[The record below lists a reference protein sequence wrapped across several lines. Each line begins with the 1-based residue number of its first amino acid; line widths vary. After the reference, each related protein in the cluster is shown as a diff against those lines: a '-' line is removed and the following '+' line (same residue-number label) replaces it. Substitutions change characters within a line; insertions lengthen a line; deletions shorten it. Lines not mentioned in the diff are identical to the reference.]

1 MQSNESKSIDI
12 FDNKEIILELERL
25 KSIVGSL
32 EQKPDEK
39 ESRELTR
46 TYTKIVNLIEE
57 SESKNYSLLN
67 EYTDSMVSGAWSEE
81 ERVFLNKQVL
91 KDLFRD
97 EGWIYTVVDLIALK
111 ISSQPLR
118 VYKRFLGE
126 DGKKIV
132 EEAPDHPFNKVIEF
146 PNPMQDYFDWMYCIV
161 VDLTLPGDAF
171 LLKGFGTDN
180 IYHLPSETMAL
191 NVSGEGKLL
200 NYERYTGSLEM
211 GRELL
216 RKFAIEEI
224 IHIRKPNPSSFFQ
237 GFSAFCP
244 GRKSVLFNKY
254 SLEYLNNYYLKGAS
268 SGMVLEMS
276 KEANPANA
284 LRLLK
289 SFEMAYL
296 GRKNQ
301 RRVKILPQGV
311 TAKNFGET
319 LADQQLKDF
328 LAMNKEDIL
337 ALLKVPKHEVGL
349 QASGS
354 LGSEEYKTAVK
365 NFWEATLKPNMGL
378 IKGKL
383 NQKLADRLGEGY
395 FLDFDLSGVEALKDN
410 EIQKGTIAK
419 DMLFTHT
426 INEVR
431 EKVYKMPP
439 TEGGDVIPQLQPA
452 SPFGMA
458 PGAFSMSPKP
468 NTTNVVEEPEEEE
481 KDEHPLIYT
490 PEMKIE
496 LYTDQ
501 ADKLI
506 KGSGDW
512 FERRKRTIEEVTK
525 DPITDVTK
533 MFLDLFADQAIEVIK
548 NLDKIVRKSIN
559 IEDEKRVKQVIDK
572 AIAEQIRSINKPL
585 WLKQKEQIDAY
596 VKMTFDHP
604 SYAGDS
610 AILDKIKTETQKK
623 AEGFI
628 RERNDY
634 IFELLNRKTSDDI
647 YRIINKASQRSDTIT
662 ELSRAISDVY
672 ANPEK
677 MLWRGER
684 IARTEVLTVLSKTQ
698 DLAGKEASKLIPD
711 IRKMWVSTFDMRT
724 RGNPTGWYKDSKA
737 DHWHLHGQVRKES
750 EPFTDPRNKDN
761 LMFPRDPQGLAE
773 SVINCRCTHILLPA
787 KEMSKFVR
795 EEREAQPNA

>member
-1 MQSNESKSIDI
+1 METNDSKSIDI
-12 FDNKEIILELERL
+12 FDNKEIILELEKL
-25 KSIVGSL
+25 KSIVGAL
-32 EQKPDEK
+32 ETKPDDK

-57 SESKNYSLLN
+57 SESKNYNLLN
-67 EYTDSMVSGAWSEE
+67 EYSDSMVYGSWSEE
-81 ERVFLNKQVL
+81 EKVFLNKQIL

-97 EGWIYTVVDLIALK
+97 EGWVFTVVDLIALK
-111 ISSQPLR
+111 IASQPLR
-118 VYKRFLGE
+118 VYKRYIGE
-126 DGKKIV
+126 DGTRIV
-132 EEAPDHPFNKVIEF
+132 EEAPEHPFNRTIEA
-146 PNPMQDYFDWMYCIV
+146 PNPFQDYFDFMYCTV
-161 VDLTLPGDAF
+161 VDVTLPGDAF
-171 LLKGFGTDN
+171 ILKAFGTDN
-180 IYHLPSETMAL
+180 LYQLPSESMAL
-191 NVSGEGKLL
+191 NISADGKLI
-200 NYERYTGSLEM
+200 NYERYSGTLEM

-216 RKFAIEEI
+216 RKFAVEEI
-224 IHIRKPNPSSFFQ
+224 IHIRKPNPSSFYQ

-244 GRKSVLFNKY
+244 GRKSVLFNRY

-268 SGMVLEMS
+268 SGMILEMS

-289 SFEMAYL
+289 SFELAYL

-328 LAMNKEDIL
+328 LTMNKEDIL

-349 QASGS
+349 QSSGS

-365 NFWEATLKPNMGL
+365 NFWEATLKPTMGI
-378 IKGKL
+378 IKGRL
-383 NQKLADRLGEGY
+383 NQKLSDRLGDGY
-395 FLDFDLSGVEALKDN
+395 FLDYDLSNVEALKDN

-431 EKVYKMPP
+431 DKVYKTGPI
-439 TEGGDVIPQLQPA
+439 EGGDVIPSQAQPVGQFYGL
-452 SPFGMA
+452 SE
-458 PGAFSMSPKP
+458 KP
-468 NTTNVVEEPEEEE
+468 HTLPHTITEPELEEEE
-481 KDEHPLIYT
+481 KDEHPLIYS
-490 PEMKIE
+490 PENKII

-512 FERRKRTIEEVTK
+512 FERRKRTTEEVTK
-525 DPITDVTK
+525 TPITEVTE

-559 IEDEKRVKQVIDK
+559 IEDEKKAKKVIDR
-572 AIAEQIRSINKPL
+572 AISDQIKTLKDPL
-585 WLKQKEQIDAY
+585 WKKQKEQIDAY
-596 VKMTFDHP
+596 VRMAFDHP
-604 SYAGDS
+604 SYASDQS
-610 AILDKIKTETQKK
+610 IIEKIKAATQKK
-623 AEGFI
+623 AEEFI

-647 YRIINKASQRSDTIT
+647 YRIISKASQKSDTIT
-662 ELSRAISDVY
+662 ELSRAISEVY

-684 IARTEVLTVLSKTQ
+684 IARTEILTVLSKTQ

-711 IRKMWVSTFDMRT
+711 LRKMWVSTFDMRT
-724 RGNPTGWYKDSKA
+724 RGNPGGWYKDSKA
-737 DHWHLHGQVRKES
+737 DHWHLHGQIRKES
-750 EPFTDPRNKDN
+750 EVFTDPRNSDN
-761 LMFPRDPQGLAE
+761 LMFPRDPNGKAE
-773 SVINCRCTHILLPA
+773 SVINCRCVHIILPA
-787 KEMSKFVR
+787 KEMSKFAK
-795 EEREAQPNA
+795 EEREAQPNG